1 MNEHHV
7 TAEHL
12 RRLATVDKSS
22 MFRDAGTLIDTE
34 EGVTQVPFRVVEATL
49 DGRTKLTHCR
59 LLYDRSQFIEDGV
72 VAGARPKTIDGS
84 DLDVKLAVIAA
95 GLNDECDGGN
105 HEPA

>member
-49 DGRTKLTHCR
+49 TAGRNSPTAVCCMTAASSSRTAWLPEPGQRRSMAATLT
-59 LLYDRSQFIEDGV
+59 
-72 VAGARPKTIDGS
+72 
-84 DLDVKLAVIAA
+84 
-95 GLNDECDGGN
+95 
-105 HEPA
+105 

>member
-1 MNEHHV
+1 MNEHPV

-49 DGRTKLTHCR
+49 DGQTTLAYCR
-59 LLYDRSQFIEDGV
+59 LLYDRRQFIEDGV
-72 VAGARPKTIDGS
+72 VAGARPRTVDGS
-84 DLDVKLAVIAA
+84 DLDARLGVLADGI
-95 GLNDECDGGN
+95 NDDPDLKEN
-105 HEPA
+105 ER

>member
-1 MNEHHV
+1 MNEHPV

-12 RRLATVDKSS
+12 RRLATVDKGS

-49 DGRTKLTHCR
+49 SGQTTLAHCR
-59 LLYDRSQFIEDGV
+59 LLYDRRQFIEDGV

-84 DLDVKLAVIAA
+84 DLDAKLAMIAA
-95 GLNDECDGGN
+95 CLNDDPE
-105 HEPA
+105 EAAK